1 MSLGSKSVYILE
13 QKHSF
18 CKYSLSVL
26 RFASLRIA
34 KKYLRAR
41 YDELMY
47 TTQSEDPKINVA
59 GERFLHGSITES
71 CAFITTV
78 RDEKQA
84 RYVWSITTNLDGVPA
99 VEQSG
104 NCVAKL
110 SKFVSPIKMTEDK
123 VDDICKRSK
132 EVKNKVKKSK

>member
-1 MSLGSKSVYILE
+1 MSIGSKSVYIVE
-13 QKHSF
+13 QKQSF
-18 CKYSLSVL
+18 CKYFLSVL
-26 RFASLRIA
+26 KFASLRIA

-47 TTQSEDPKINVA
+47 TTQSEDPRINVT
-59 GERFLHGSITES
+59 GEHFLRGNITES
-71 CAFITTV
+71 CASITTV

-84 RYVWSITTNLDGVPA
+84 RYIWSITTNLDGVPT
-99 VEQSG
+99 VESG
-104 NCVAKL
+104 NCVANL
-110 SKFVSPIKMTEDK
+110 SKFVSPIKMSEDK